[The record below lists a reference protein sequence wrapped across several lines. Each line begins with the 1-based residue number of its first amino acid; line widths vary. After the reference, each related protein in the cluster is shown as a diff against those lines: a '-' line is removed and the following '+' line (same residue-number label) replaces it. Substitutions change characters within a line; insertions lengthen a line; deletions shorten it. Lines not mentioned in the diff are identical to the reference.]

1 MRNGPVGARLAGV
14 ALVAA
19 TCAFAAQ
26 AAPNS
31 FTERGAY
38 DAAVAGLGN
47 ASTATLDFD
56 SLAAGDLIVSG
67 GTLGGIAFSYSF
79 GGPSL
84 RITAG
89 ADTTSLPNFLGT
101 DDAGILQDG
110 DDITLGFAARN
121 ALGLYVMSRDSLVDN
136 DFRLTVGTFSAGLST
151 AKLQRSLADGTSVYF
166 LGIVDPMTT
175 FTSASLTTSHDG
187 EVGAFLW
194 NADDI
199 VTALAPVPE
208 PKTWAIL
215 LAGLGL
221 LGLRLSRPDRVSR
234 P

>member
-1 MRNGPVGARLAGV
+1 MRNGLVNPRLAGA
-14 ALVAA
+14 ALVAL

-31 FTERGAY
+31 FTQRDAY
-38 DAAVAGLGN
+38 DAAVATLGN
-47 ASTATLDFD
+47 VSKTTLDFD

-67 GTLGGIAFSYSF
+67 ATVGGIAFTYSL

-84 RITAG
+84 QVRNG
-89 ADTTSLPNFLGT
+89 ATTTSGSNFLGT
-101 DDAGILQDG
+101 DAGGMLQDG
-110 DDITLGFAARN
+110 DDISLGFAARN
-121 ALGLYVMSRDSLVDN
+121 ALGLYVMSSDPLFDSDI
-136 DFRLTVGTFSAGLST
+136 RLTVGAFSASLSAANKQQT
-151 AKLQRSLADGTSVYF
+151 FADGTSVYF
-166 LGIVDPMTT
+166 LGIVDSMTR

-187 EVGAFLW
+187 AGPYFLW

-208 PKTWAIL
+208 PETWVML
-215 LAGLGL
+215 LAGLGM
-221 LGLRLSRPDRVSR
+221 LGLRLFRPDRVSR